1 MFARGDRGLSV
12 FRLRAVSRLTLVV
25 RCTEIGYS
33 VSTQVLGFRFGCG
46 WCCVV
51 GFLFGCCWFCVLL
64 LCVSAWWNRGFAD
77 EVTMASYGRAV
88 TGTAV
93 MARSANEEKKKKQ
106 AWYVFAVLAFP
117 CHSRLLNS
125 IPNLTCRPWGE
136 SLRCRLL
143 VSGFLMLDVQREW

>member
-1 MFARGDRGLSV
+1 MEEEDFRGDRGLSV

-25 RCTEIGYS
+25 RCTVIGYS

-64 LCVSAWWNRGFAD
+64 LCVSAWWNRGIAD

-93 MARSANEEKKKKQ
+93 MARSANEEKKKCTFS
-106 AWYVFAVLAFP
+106 AWLWTLCSP
-117 CHSRLLNS
+117 
-125 IPNLTCRPWGE
+125 T
-136 SLRCRLL
+136 
-143 VSGFLMLDVQREW
+143 

>member
-1 MFARGDRGLSV
+1 MEEEDVRGDRGLSV
-12 FRLRAVSRLTLVV
+12 CRLRAVSRLTLVV
-25 RCTEIGYS
+25 RCTELGYS

-64 LCVSAWWNRGFAD
+64 LCVSAWWNRGIAD

-93 MARSANEEKKKKQ
+93 MARSANEEKKNPAQ
-106 AWYVFAVLAFP
+106 QMVGD
-117 CHSRLLNS
+117 C
-125 IPNLTCRPWGE
+125 
-136 SLRCRLL
+136 
-143 VSGFLMLDVQREW
+143 Q